1 MVDTINNNEINE
13 AKVPQSSLE
22 HEMRTSFLDY
32 AMSVIVDRAL
42 PDVRDG
48 CKPVHRRILY
58 VMNDVAPATKAT
70 VKSARIV
77 GDVMGKYHP
86 HGDSSIYEAMVR
98 MGQDFSMGEM
108 LVQGQGNFGSRDGD
122 KAAAMRYTEA
132 RLSKLGASLMDDM
145 EKDTVDWQPNFDG
158 TLQEPVVLPTK
169 FPNFLV
175 NGGSG
180 IAVGM
185 ATNVP
190 TYNLG
195 EVCNGILAVLDNK
208 DITDDELFGIIP
220 GPDFPTGAIIMGHA
234 GAYKAHTT
242 GRGSIIVRAKT
253 HMETFHDHPAIV
265 VDEIPYQVNK
275 AQLIIKIAELSKEK
289 RIEGISEIRDESSK
303 EGLRI
308 VIELKRDA
316 MYEVVLNHL
325 FQYTEMQTSFPVN
338 MMALNRGRPML
349 FNVRGVLDAFIDFRI
364 EVIRRRTIFDLNKAR
379 NRAHTLLGLSV
390 AVGNLDAVIEL
401 IKSSANPE
409 EARNALVARGWPA
422 SDIESYIQLIDDP
435 NTEYENGL
443 FHMSE
448 DQARAILELQLHRL
462 TGLER
467 DKIHD
472 DLTGLGAQIKDL
484 LEILG
489 SHERI
494 VGIIRDETTAVR
506 DNWASPRRTE
516 ISDAEI
522 DIDIEDLIAREDM
535 VVTVSNTGY
544 IKRVALDTYRAQ
556 KRGGKGRNAM
566 TTKDDD
572 YVVQVFVANTHT
584 PLLFFSSKGLCYK
597 LKTYKLPE
605 AAAAAKGRPLV
616 NLLPL
621 SAGETIT
628 AILPVPEDEV
638 ERVRESGVE
647 HFLMFATASGT
658 VRRNRMSDF
667 DSIRANGKI
676 AMKLD
681 EGDSLISVL
690 PCNETQDVFLTT
702 YRGRCIRFPV
712 PEIRVFAGRNSTGNR
727 GMTLADDDR
736 IIGMA
741 MLNHGE
747 TDSAIRAAY
756 IKQSRALRRAAT
768 GVEEDAGDADEET
781 TTVTLTDEQM
791 AKLAADEQFILTI
804 SENGFGK
811 RTSSYEYRTTHRGGG
826 GFTNIKLGGKNTAVA
841 GSFPVSDDQDIIMVT
856 DGGKIIRTPVADVRI
871 AGRSTAGVTLFRT
884 AENEKVVSAISLV
897 RDDEEEVTVDTD
909 IAATDND
916 TTTQE

>member
-1 MVDTINNNEINE
+1 MSEILNDGAE
-13 AKVPQSSLE
+13 IKVPQSSLE

-58 VMNDVAPATKAT
+58 SMNDIAPATKPT
-70 VKSARIV
+70 LKSARIV

-86 HGDSSIYEAMVR
+86 HGDSSIYEAMAR
-98 MGQDFSMGEM
+98 MAQDFSMGEM

-122 KAAAMRYTEA
+122 KPAAMRYTEA
-132 RLSKLGASLMDDM
+132 RLSKLGASMMDDM
-145 EKDTVDWQPNFDG
+145 DKETVDWMPNFDG
-158 TLQEPVVLPTK
+158 TLQEPTVLPTK

-195 EVCNGILAVLDNK
+195 EVCNGILAILDNRE
-208 DITDDELFGIIP
+208 ITDDELFGIIP
-220 GPDFPTGAIIMGHA
+220 GPDFPTGAVIMGRA

-253 HMETFHDHPAIV
+253 HMEEFRDHQAII

-275 AQLIIKIAELSKEK
+275 AQMIIKIAELIKDK

-316 MYEVVLNHL
+316 IADVVLNHL
-325 FQYTEMQTSFPVN
+325 YQYTEMQTNFPVN

-349 FNVRGVLDAFIDFRI
+349 FNVRGVLDAFIDFRA

-390 AVGNLDAVIEL
+390 AVGNLDEVIEL
-401 IKSSANPE
+401 IKNSPNPE
-409 EARNALVARGWPA
+409 AARNALVERTWRA

-435 NTEYENGL
+435 NTEYENGM
-443 FHMSE
+443 FRMSE

-467 DKIHD
+467 DKIHE
-472 DLTGLGAQIKDL
+472 DLVTLGATIKDL

-489 SHERI
+489 SAARI
-494 VGIIRDETTAVR
+494 IQIIRDETISVR

-516 ISDAEI
+516 ISEAEI

-535 VVTVSNTGY
+535 VITVTNTGY

-566 TTKDDD
+566 ATKEDD

-584 PLLFFSSKGLCYK
+584 PLLFFSSKGICYK

-621 SAGETIT
+621 QTGETIT
-628 AILPVPEDEV
+628 AILPVSDEDV
-638 ERVRESGVE
+638 QRVRESGKE

-681 EGDSLISVL
+681 DGDSLISVL
-690 PCNETQDVFLTT
+690 PCTEDQDVFLST

-712 PEIRVFAGRNSTGNR
+712 PEIRIFAGRNSTGVR
-727 GMTLADDDR
+727 GMTIADDDR

-741 MLNHGE
+741 MLNRGE
-747 TDSAIRAAY
+747 GDASIRAAY
-756 IKQSRALRRAAT
+756 IKQTRALRRLET
-768 GVEEDAGDADEET
+768 GLEEEADADEEAT
-781 TTVTLTDEQM
+781 TLVLDDAKMKEM
-791 AKLAADEQFILTI
+791 AAAEEFILTI

-826 GFTNIKLGGKNTAVA
+826 GFANIKLGGKNTAVA
-841 GSFPVSDDQDIIMVT
+841 GSFPVEDDHDIIMVT
-856 DGGKIIRTPVADVRI
+856 DGGKIIRTPVRDVRI
-871 AGRSTAGVTLFRT
+871 AGRATAGVTLLRT
-884 AENEKVVSAISLV
+884 AENEKVVSAISIV
-897 RDDEEEVTVDTD
+897 RDDSAEEQAVMETD
-909 IAATDND
+909 
-916 TTTQE
+916 E

>member
-1 MVDTINNNEINE
+1 MSETNNTNEINE
-13 AKVPQSSLE
+13 IRVPQSSLE
-22 HEMRTSFLDY
+22 NEMRTSFLDY

-58 VMNDVAPATKAT
+58 SMNDLAPATKPT
-70 VKSARIV
+70 MKSARIV

-86 HGDSSIYEAMVR
+86 HGDSSIYEAMAR
-98 MGQDFSMGEM
+98 MAQDFSMGEL

-122 KAAAMRYTEA
+122 KPAAMRYTEA
-132 RLSKLGASLMDDM
+132 RLSKLGASMMDDM
-145 EKDTVDWQPNFDG
+145 EKDTVDFMPNFDG
-158 TLQEPVVLPTK
+158 TLQEPTVLPTK

-195 EVCNGILAVLDNK
+195 EICNGIIAILDNPELS
-208 DITDDELFGIIP
+208 DDALFSIIP
-220 GPDFPTGAIIMGHA
+220 GPDFPTGAIIMGRA

-253 HMETFHDHPAIV
+253 HIEEFRDHQAII
-265 VDEIPYQVNK
+265 VDETPYQVNK
-275 AQLIIKIAELSKEK
+275 AQMIVKIAELIKDK

-303 EGLRI
+303 EGVRI

-316 MYEVVLNHL
+316 IADVVLNHL

-338 MMALNRGRPML
+338 MMALNHGRPML
-349 FNVRGVLDAFIDFRI
+349 FSVRGVLDAFIEFRSD
-364 EVIRRRTIFDLNKAR
+364 VIRRRTIFELNKAR
-379 NRAHTLLGLSV
+379 NRAHALLGLSV
-390 AVGNLDAVIEL
+390 AVGNLDEVIEL
-401 IKSSANPE
+401 IKSSPNPDS
-409 EARNALVARGWPA
+409 ARESLMARGWRA
-422 SDIESYIQLIDDP
+422 ADIESYIQLIDDP
-435 NTEYENGL
+435 NTEYENGM

-467 DKIHD
+467 DKIHN
-472 DLTGLGAQIKDL
+472 DLTTLSAVIKDL
-484 LEILG
+484 LDILG
-489 SHERI
+489 SAARI
-494 VGIIRDETTAVR
+494 RQIIHDETATVR
-506 DNWASPRRTE
+506 DNWASPRRTD

-535 VVTVSNTGY
+535 VITVSNTGY
-544 IKRVALDTYRAQ
+544 IKRVSLDTYRAQ

-566 TTKDDD
+566 TTKEDD

-584 PLLFFSSKGLCYK
+584 PLLFFSSKGICYK

-605 AAAAAKGRPLV
+605 AAAAGKGRPLV

-621 SAGETIT
+621 QTGETIT
-628 AILPVPEDEV
+628 AILPVSDEDMQ
-638 ERVRESGVE
+638 RVQESGKE

-681 EGDSLISVL
+681 DGDSLISVL
-690 PCNETQDVFLTT
+690 PCNEDQDVFLAT
-702 YRGRCIRFPV
+702 YRGRCIRFPAS
-712 PEIRVFAGRNSTGNR
+712 EIRIFAGRNSTGVR
-727 GMTLADDDR
+727 GMNLANDDR

-741 MLNHGE
+741 MLTHGE
-747 TDSAIRAAY
+747 TDSAVRAAY
-756 IKQSRALRRAAT
+756 IKQSRAARRAAT
-768 GVEEDAGDADEET
+768 GIEEDAGDSDEDAT
-781 TTVTLTDEQM
+781 TMVLDDAKM
-791 AKLAADEQFILTI
+791 AEMAAAEEFILTV

-811 RTSSYEYRTTHRGGG
+811 RTSAYEYRITHRGGG

-841 GSFPVSDDQDIIMVT
+841 GSFPVADDHDIIMVT
-856 DGGKIIRTPVADVRI
+856 DGGKIIRTPVRDVRI
-871 AGRSTAGVTLFRT
+871 AGRATAGVTLFRT
-884 AENEKVVSAISLV
+884 AENERVVSAISIV
-897 RDDEEEVTVDTD
+897 GDESDDD
-909 IAATDND
+909 IATEIADAAAGSENA
-916 TTTQE
+916 Q

>member
-1 MVDTINNNEINE
+1 MSENINE
-13 AKVPQSSLE
+13 VNEVRVPQSSLE

-58 VMNDVAPATKAT
+58 VMNDVAPSTKPT

-145 EKDTVDWQPNFDG
+145 DKDTVDWQPNFDG
-158 TLQEPVVLPTK
+158 SLQEPIVLPAK

-195 EVCNGILAVLDNK
+195 EVCNGILVVLDNK
-208 DITDDELFGIIP
+208 NITDDELFGIIP
-220 GPDFPTGAIIMGHA
+220 GPDFPTGAMIMGHA

-242 GRGSIIVRAKT
+242 GRGSIIIRSKT
-253 HMETFHDHPAIV
+253 HYEDFRDHQAII

-275 AQLIIKIAELSKEK
+275 AQLIIKIAELIKDK

-316 MYEVVLNHL
+316 IADVVLNHL
-325 FQYTEMQTSFPVN
+325 FQYTEMQTNFPVN

-349 FNVRGVLDAFIDFRI
+349 FNVRGVLDAFIDFRA

-390 AVGNLDAVIEL
+390 AVGNLDEVIEL
-401 IKSSANPE
+401 IKSSPNPDV
-409 EARNALVARGWPA
+409 AREQLIARGWRA

-435 NTEYENGL
+435 NTEYKDGM
-443 FHMSE
+443 FYMSE

-467 DKIHD
+467 DKIHN
-472 DLTGLGAQIKDL
+472 DLTNLGATIRDL
-484 LEILG
+484 LDILG
-489 SHERI
+489 SQERI
-494 VGIIRDETTAVR
+494 IQIIRDETTAVR

-535 VVTVSNTGY
+535 VITVSNTGY

-566 TTKDDD
+566 ATKDDD

-584 PLLFFSSKGLCYK
+584 PLLFFSSLGLCYK

-621 SAGETIT
+621 QNGETIT
-628 AILPVPEDEV
+628 AILPVPEDENQTDA
-638 ERVRESGVE
+638 EREQ
-647 HFLMFATASGT
+647 FLMFATASGT

-690 PCNETQDVFLTT
+690 PCTEDQDVFLAT
-702 YRGRCIRFPV
+702 YRGRAIRFPV
-712 PEIRVFAGRNSTGNR
+712 PEIRVFAGRNSTGVR
-727 GMTLADDDR
+727 GITLGADDK

-741 MLNHGE
+741 MLNRGE
-747 TDSAIRAAY
+747 ADSSVRAAY
-756 IKQSRALRRAAT
+756 IKQSRALRRAET
-768 GVEEDAGDADEET
+768 GIEEEADADEEST
-781 TTVTLTDEQM
+781 TLVLDDAKM
-791 AKLAADEQFILTI
+791 AEMASREEFILTI

-811 RTSSYEYRTTHRGGG
+811 RTSSYEYRLTHRGGG

-841 GSFPVSDDQDIIMVT
+841 GSFPVADDHDVMMVT
-856 DGGKIIRTPVADVRI
+856 DGGKIIRTPVRDVRI

-884 AENEKVVSAISLV
+884 ADNEKVVSAISIESAG
-897 RDDEEEVTVDTD
+897 EETAEDMVADSTTDTP
-909 IAATDND
+909 IA
-916 TTTQE
+916 E

>member
-1 MVDTINNNEINE
+1 MSENFNEVNAI
-13 AKVPQSSLE
+13 KVPQSSLE

-58 VMNDVAPATKAT
+58 VMNDVAPSTKAT

-77 GDVMGKYHP
+77 GEVMGKYHP
-86 HGDSSIYEAMVR
+86 HGDSSIYEAMAR
-98 MGQDFSMGEM
+98 MAQDFSMGET

-122 KAAAMRYTEA
+122 KPAAMRYTEA

-145 EKDTVDWQPNFDG
+145 EKDTVDWMPNFDG
-158 TLQEPVVLPTK
+158 TLEEPVVLPTK

-195 EVCNGILAVLDNK
+195 EVCNAILAILDNRE
-208 DITDDELFGIIP
+208 ITDDELFTIVP
-220 GPDFPTGAIIMGHA
+220 GPDFPTGGIIMGRA

-242 GRGSIIVRAKT
+242 GRGSIIVRSKT
-253 HMETFHDHPAIV
+253 HIEDFRDHQAIV

-316 MYEVVLNHL
+316 IADVVLNHL
-325 FQYTEMQTSFPVN
+325 FQYTEMQTNFPVN

-349 FNVRGVLDAFIDFRI
+349 FNIRGVLDAFIDFRA

-390 AVGNLDAVIEL
+390 AVGNLDEVIEL

-409 EARNALVARGWPA
+409 EARNALVARGWKA
-422 SDIESYIQLIDDP
+422 SDIETYIQLIDDP
-435 NTEYENGL
+435 NTEYENGM

-472 DLTGLGAQIKDL
+472 DLTTLGGQIKDL

-489 SHERI
+489 SAARI
-494 VGIIRDETTAVR
+494 IQIIRDETTAVR
-506 DNWASPRRTE
+506 DSWGQARRTD
-516 ISDAEI
+516 ISEAEI

-566 TTKDDD
+566 ATKEDD

-584 PLLFFSSKGLCYK
+584 PLLFFSSKGICYK

-621 SAGETIT
+621 SNGETIT
-628 AILPVPEDEV
+628 AILPVADEDV
-638 ERVRESGVE
+638 ERVKASGKE

-681 EGDSLISVL
+681 DGDSLISVL
-690 PCNETQDVFLTT
+690 PCTEDQDVFLST

-712 PEIRVFAGRNSTGNR
+712 PEIRVFAGRNSTGVR
-727 GMTLADDDR
+727 GMNLNDDDR

-741 MLNHGE
+741 MLNSGE
-747 TDSAIRAAY
+747 TDSAVRAAY
-756 IKQSRALRRAAT
+756 IKQSRALRRLETGIEEEADAEEEATTLVLDDAKMAQMRAA
-768 GVEEDAGDADEET
+768 EE
-781 TTVTLTDEQM
+781 
-791 AKLAADEQFILTI
+791 FILTI

-811 RTSSYEYRTTHRGGG
+811 RTSSYEYRVTHRGGG

-871 AGRSTAGVTLFRT
+871 AGRATAGVTLLRT
-884 AENEKVVSAISLV
+884 AENEKVVSAISIEK
-897 RDDEEEVTVDTD
+897 DDSAEEETVMESDNAADAVT
-909 IAATDND
+909 
-916 TTTQE
+916 E

>member
-1 MVDTINNNEINE
+1 MSENINE
-13 AKVPQSSLE
+13 VIETRVPQSSLE

-58 VMNDVAPATKAT
+58 VMNDVAPATKPT

-132 RLSKLGASLMDDM
+132 RLSKLGASLMEDM
-145 EKDTVDWQPNFDG
+145 DKDTVDWQPNFDG
-158 TLQEPVVLPTK
+158 SLQEPVVLPTK

-195 EVCNGILAVLDNK
+195 EICNGILAILDNS
-208 DITDDELFGIIP
+208 DLSDDELFTIIP
-220 GPDFPTGAIIMGHA
+220 GPDFPTGAMIMGRA

-242 GRGSIIVRAKT
+242 GRGSIIIRSKT
-253 HMETFHDHPAIV
+253 HIEDFRDHQAII

-275 AQLIIKIAELSKEK
+275 AQMIIKIAELIKDK

-316 MYEVVLNHL
+316 IADVVLNHL

-349 FNVRGVLDAFIDFRI
+349 FNVRGVLDAFIEFRA

-390 AVGNLDAVIEL
+390 AVGNLDEVIEL
-401 IKSSANPE
+401 IKSSPNPDIAR
-409 EARNALVARGWPA
+409 EALISRGWRA

-435 NTEYENGL
+435 NTEYKDGM
-443 FHMSE
+443 FYMSE

-467 DKIHD
+467 DKIHN
-472 DLTGLGAQIKDL
+472 DLTTLGATIRDL

-494 VGIIRDETTAVR
+494 IQIIRDETTSVR

-535 VVTVSNTGY
+535 VITVSNTGY

-566 TTKDDD
+566 ATKDDD

-584 PLLFFSSKGLCYK
+584 PLLFFSSRGMCYK

-621 SAGETIT
+621 ENGETIT
-628 AILPVPEDEV
+628 AILPVPEEDV
-638 ERVRESGVE
+638 ARVAESGVE
-647 HFLMFATASGT
+647 HYLMFATASGT

-681 EGDSLISVL
+681 EGDSLISVM
-690 PCNETQDVFLTT
+690 PCNDAQDVFLAT
-702 YRGRCIRFPV
+702 YRGRAIRFPV
-712 PEIRVFAGRNSTGNR
+712 PEIRVFAGRNSTGVR
-727 GMTLADDDR
+727 GITLDADDR

-741 MLNHGE
+741 MLNRGE
-747 TDSAIRAAY
+747 SDSAVRAAY
-756 IKQSRALRRAAT
+756 IKQSRAARRAAT
-768 GVEEDAGDADEET
+768 GIEEEASTDEEET
-781 TTVTLTDEQM
+781 TIVLDDAKM
-791 AKLAADEQFILTI
+791 AEMASREEFILTI

-811 RTSSYEYRTTHRGGG
+811 RTSSYEYRLTHRGGG

-841 GSFPVSDDQDIIMVT
+841 GSFPVIDDQDIIMVT
-856 DGGKIIRTPVADVRI
+856 DGGKIIRTPVSDVRI

-884 AENEKVVSAISLV
+884 GDNEKVVSAISIE
-897 RDDEEEVTVDTD
+897 RASDEESAETDTVVS
-909 IAATDND
+909 
-916 TTTQE
+916 E